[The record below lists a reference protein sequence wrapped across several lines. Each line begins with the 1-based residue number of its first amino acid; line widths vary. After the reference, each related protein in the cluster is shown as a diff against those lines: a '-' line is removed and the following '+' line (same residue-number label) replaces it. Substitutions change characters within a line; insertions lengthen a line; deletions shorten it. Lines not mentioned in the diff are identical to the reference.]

1 MKLKPQQDMQKYNQ
15 KYLELF
21 NEAVRLD
28 RAIDGPN
35 AIYDYIIGLPIE
47 NGLFQQVVQLL
58 LFSKMVYW

>member
-21 NEAVRLD
+21 NEAVRLN

-35 AIYDYIIGLPIE
+35 AIDDYIIGLPMK
-47 NGLFQQVVQLL
+47 NGLIQ
-58 LFSKMVYW
+58 